1 MKCKVHLNSSILYR
15 MKNMNKLN
23 TLFTAG
29 ILASGLLFTACDND
43 SETSGQGTAQVF
55 ITDAPVDDANITAAV
70 ITVTNIEIKGQDGW
84 KTLESFNDPV
94 QINLLD
100 YQNGDRFSLGETSI
114 SAGTYSELRLE
125 LDAVAEGAATQNP
138 GCYLEYADGSR
149 VPLFVPSGSQTGYK
163 IMGDFIVNAEGQ
175 TNVTIDFDVRKS
187 IVTTGQSG
195 KTILKPAIRFVS
207 DNNAG
212 SIEGDLNE
220 GSNEEQQLIAYAY
233 HANTYVDTEVNKVDD
248 ESPRFP
254 NAVSSTRVNA
264 QGKFILPYLHSG
276 EYEII
281 VASHNTANGEFNAV
295 IKTQSDVMVKAGQSI
310 SLNITVDLSLGL

>member
-1 MKCKVHLNSSILYR
+1 

-23 TLFTAG
+23 AIFTAG
-29 ILASGLLFTACDND
+29 LLTTGLLFSACDND

-55 ITDAPVDDANITAAV
+55 ITDAPVDDANVTAAV
-70 ITVTNIEIKGQDGW
+70 ITVTSVEIKGENGW
-84 KTLESFNDPV
+84 NTLESFNDPLT
-94 QINLLD
+94 INLLD

-114 SAGTYSELRLE
+114 SAGSYSELRLQ
-125 LDAVAEGAATQNP
+125 LDAVAEGATTQNP

-149 VPLFVPSGSQTGYK
+149 VPLFVPSGSETGYK
-163 IMGDFIVNAEGQ
+163 AMGDFVINAEGQ

-187 IVTTGQSG
+187 IVKAGNSG
-195 KTILKPAIRFVS
+195 NTMLKPTIRFVS
-207 DNNAG
+207 DSNAG

-233 HANTYVDTEVNKVDD
+233 HANTYTDTEVNKAND

-264 QGKFILPYLHSG
+264 QGKFVLPYLHSG
-276 EYEII
+276 DYDVI
-281 VASHNTANGEFNAV
+281 VVSHNTVSGEYNAV
-295 IKTQSDVMVKAGQSI
+295 LETESNITVKAGQAI
-310 SLNITVDLSLGL
+310 SLDMIVDLSLGL